1 MVQEISEQPVV
12 RPFEGMLIASSEH
25 HFSPNDNPEDSAEED
40 FTGATDKFI
49 EEEKVQAEECKDS
62 EQRMNDNVKAFE
74 KKLSDFERMFLFI
87 NDELDFRQLSEMA
100 QEVERFKESNGGG
113 DAVLDQQKVS

>member
-1 MVQEISEQPVV
+1 MGKSVI
-12 RPFEGMLIASSEH
+12 
-25 HFSPNDNPEDSAEED
+25 
-40 FTGATDKFI
+40 T
-49 EEEKVQAEECKDS
+49 
-62 EQRMNDNVKAFE
+62 EQRLNDNVKALE

>member
-1 MVQEISEQPVV
+1 MVQEISEQPIV

-49 EEEKVQAEECKDS
+49 EEEKVQDAEECKDS
-62 EQRMNDNVKAFE
+62 
-74 KKLSDFERMFLFI
+74 
-87 NDELDFRQLSEMA
+87 
-100 QEVERFKESNGGG
+100 
-113 DAVLDQQKVS
+113 